1 MCCNL
6 DCYLFEEDDP
16 FVHENKNFLRKTMLL
31 LYVILFIYLLLF
43 YYVNKYIL

>member
-1 MCCNL
+1 MCCNI
-6 DCYLFEEDDP
+6 DHYIFDKNDP
-16 FVHENKNFLRKTMLL
+16 FFLENRDFLRKTMLL